1 VTMGRR
7 AVLAGIALLAA
18 IVPPV
23 ASAAGDQP
31 TTCTFSAVFTLAP
44 GLSIEP
50 NSGTFTSHGER
61 GQITCEAGSG
71 SFGAEGRYGTADP
84 DACFASG
91 EGTAIQSW
99 TIQVGADRR
108 HETNSIT
115 FTYGVLAAG
124 GVVSG
129 EFQGPRF
136 SGTFE
141 VTPTK
146 GDCVTAPI
154 TEVSLNGKGTMRG

>member
-1 VTMGRR
+1 MGRR
-7 AVLAGIALLAA
+7 AVLAVIASFVA
-18 IVPPV
+18 IVGPGAV
-23 ASAAGDQP
+23 AGGGEP
-31 TTCTFSAVFTLAP
+31 KTCSFSAVFTLAP

-50 NSGTFTSHGER
+50 TSGTFTSHGER
-61 GQITCEAGSG
+61 GQITCEAGNG

-99 TIQVGADRR
+99 TMQLGADRL

-129 EFQGPRF
+129 QFQGPRF

-146 GDCVTAPI
+146 GDCVTDPI
-154 TEVSLNGKGTMRG
+154 TEVSLNGKGIMRG